1 MKSSEVRR
9 LLRVTAR
16 TLTNYNNKGILH
28 PVKINEKHYEY
39 DEKEVY
45 DLVNK
50 NIDSRKN
57 VTYARVSLRKQKD
70 DLLRQN
76 ERLYDFCVSKGIEL
90 SEQLD
95 DIKSGMNFKERK
107 SFIRLVNMVVNH
119 EIDTV
124 VVENKDR
131 LVRFG
136 FDLVEELFKQHGTK
150 IIVMSDVENKSYEQE
165 LTDDLISIIHYYSMK
180 SYSNRRRLHNAQ
192 KALEENEQNEVE

>member
-9 LLRVTAR
+9 LLGVTER
-16 TLTNYNNKGILH
+16 TLTNYNNRGILH

-45 DLVNK
+45 SLVNK

-76 ERLYDFCVSKGIEL
+76 ERLYDFCNSKGIEL
-90 SEQLD
+90 AEQLE
-95 DIKSGMNFKERK
+95 DIKSGMNFNERK
-107 SFIRLVNMVVNH
+107 SFIRLVTMVVNH

-124 VVENKDR
+124 VIENKDR

-150 IIVMSDVENKSYEQE
+150 IIVMSDVENKSYERE

>member
-9 LLRVTAR
+9 LLRVTER
-16 TLTNYNNKGILH
+16 TLTNYNNRGILH

-45 DLVNK
+45 SLVNK

-76 ERLYDFCVSKGIEL
+76 ERLYDFCVSNGIEL
-90 SEQLD
+90 AEQLE
-95 DIKSGMNFKERK
+95 DIKSGMNFNERK
-107 SFIRLVNMVVNH
+107 SFIRLVTMVVNH

-124 VVENKDR
+124 VIENKDR

-136 FDLVEELFKQHGTK
+136 FDLVDELFKQHGTK
-150 IIVMSDVENKSYEQE
+150 IIVMSQPPLS
-165 LTDDLISIIHYYSMK
+165 
-180 SYSNRRRLHNAQ
+180 
-192 KALEENEQNEVE
+192 